1 MASGGEPKPPTG
13 GRCGICACAKP
24 AATKVISPPKMI
36 ARTDQADML
45 AAPRLYTRRYSV
57 PAPHCASGATVLFRR
72 KVDRCYR
79 AALDRDVVD
88 QACLSKPGR
97 NQDSHWPVLR
107 RGDRCERIGVP
118 RLVIVEVE
126 AGVRDQFS
134 AAGHR
139 SLDIVA
145 RTQTRGAFLHGA
157 IQRWCL
163 QPLFRGQIDVP

>member
-13 GRCGICACAKP
+13 GRCGICACANP
-24 AATKVISPPKMI
+24 AATKVISPPKII
-36 ARTDQADML
+36 ARTDQAAML
-45 AAPRLYTRRYSV
+45 LLPGYIPGDIPSRRRIAQAGPRS
-57 PAPHCASGATVLFRR
+57 LFRR
-72 KVDRCYR
+72 KVDRRYR

-126 AGVRDQFS
+126 A
-134 AAGHR
+134 
-139 SLDIVA
+139 
-145 RTQTRGAFLHGA
+145 
-157 IQRWCL
+157 
-163 QPLFRGQIDVP
+163 